1 MDRGEP
7 GTRLVAPDVDG
18 VDAEDNG
25 EDAGDAEWRNA
36 FAKDADSENQDQ
48 GGAEAAGDGV
58 GDREVG
64 AAVGGGEGAEVEGV
78 EEAGEGDPDPAV
90 GGMGCWESRT
100 RNGARKMTTEAT
112 RACQKKTALP
122 RLCLASRFQLACR
135 TDETRMRARAVTGTD
150 GSDGIGRRRAASGSP
165 DYPSQG
171 LPRASSGRAR
181 RRPSRWLR
189 CGPMIMSTTTAASW
203 IPLA

>member
-1 MDRGEP
+1 MHNRNALVVDQGVGGDDHAGACGISALWLGEGTDWGQP

-78 EEAGEGDPDPAV
+78 EETGQGDPDPAV
-90 GGMGCWESRT
+90 GRDGVLGEQD
-100 RNGARKMTTEAT
+100 EE
-112 RACQKKTALP
+112 TAP
-122 RLCLASRFQLACR
+122 
-135 TDETRMRARAVTGTD
+135 
-150 GSDGIGRRRAASGSP
+150 GR
-165 DYPSQG
+165 
-171 LPRASSGRAR
+171 
-181 RRPSRWLR
+181 
-189 CGPMIMSTTTAASW
+189 
-203 IPLA
+203 